1 MSIPGRVTQLNGA
14 LAEVE
19 QEGRTAWFNALT
31 QPDVQV
37 GDYVLTHANLIV
49 AIISEEEAQCILETA
64 REVQELLDAEAS
76 GHSAKAPTPD
86 NSNLSRK
93 TRVRSTRSP
102 RE

>member
-1 MSIPGRVTQLNGA
+1 MSIPGRVTQINGA

-19 QEGRTAWFNALT
+19 QEGRKAWFNALT

-49 AIISEEEAQCILETA
+49 AIISEEEAQRILETA
-64 REVQELLDAEAS
+64 REAQELLDAEAS
-76 GHSAKAPTPD
+76 GHIAKAPTPD

-93 TRVRSTRSP
+93 TRVRSTKSP